1 MAGERRPQEHLDFLD
16 GVRALLALYVVQRH
30 AEVFF
35 WKVTES
41 HVTKGLSPWTVLR
54 YAHFAVDIFIVISG
68 FCLFLPVVRAAGE
81 LRGGASRFFSRRA
94 LRILPPYY
102 AAVVA
107 SIVGLWIRGQAR
119 QFTGQNFATV
129 WHHALLV
136 HDALSPFAL
145 NSALWSVAVECHV
158 YLLFPLLVLSWK
170 RTGPVATFA
179 WASLL
184 AGGIYALLLRHP
196 SLRVITPQYL
206 VLFLIGMLGAAIFT
220 SPRWEETKKLPWGV
234 FAAVLIPGMMAVHHF
249 APPRLVDTYLGVED
263 VLVGL
268 GAMSLLLAGS
278 RPGIVARALSVRPLV
293 FLGSFSYSIYLIHIP
308 ILELLARFASS
319 RLDLSGT
326 SGVVKLL
333 IMGVLVAIAT
343 AGAYVFYLAFERP
356 VVRMLGAKRAKTAET
371 PEAKA
376 A

>member
-16 GVRALLALYVVQRH
+16 GLRALLALYVVQRH

-41 HVTKGLSPWTVLR
+41 HALKGLSAWTVLR
-54 YAHFAVDIFIVISG
+54 YAHFAVDLFIVISG
-68 FCLFLPVVRAAGE
+68 FCLFLPVLRAAGE

-102 AAVVA
+102 AALGA
-107 SIVGLWIRGQAR
+107 SIVGLWIMGKTS
-119 QFTGQNFATV
+119 QFTGGNFATV
-129 WHHALLV
+129 WQHLLLV

-145 NSALWSVAVECHV
+145 NSALWSVAVECHI
-158 YLLFPLLVLSWK
+158 YLAFPLLVLSWK

-184 AGGIYALLLRHP
+184 AAGLYALVLAHP
-196 SLRVITPQYL
+196 AYRVITPQYL
-206 VLFLIGMLGAAIFT
+206 ILFLLGMLGAAIYA

-249 APPRLVDTYLGVED
+249 APPRLVDRLLGVED
-263 VLVGL
+263 IVVGL
-268 GAMSLLLAGS
+268 GAMSLILAGS
-278 RPGIVARALSVRPLV
+278 RPGLAARALSVKPLV
-293 FLGSFSYSIYLIHIP
+293 FVGKFSYSVYLIHIP
-308 ILELLARFASS
+308 ILETLAHFVTPHLDVSS
-319 RLDLSGT
+319 TT
-326 SGVVKLL
+326 SVVKLL
-333 IMGVLVAIAT
+333 GMGALVAIAT
-343 AGAYVFYLAFERP
+343 AGAYLFYLCCERP
-356 VVRMLGAKRAKTAET
+356 VVRMLSAPRAPAESAA
-371 PEAKA
+371 AKA

>member
-16 GVRALLALYVVQRH
+16 GLRALLALYVVQRH

-41 HVTKGLSPWTVLR
+41 HVVKGLSPWTVLR

-68 FCLFLPVVRAAGE
+68 FCLFLPVLRAAGD
-81 LRGGASRFFSRRA
+81 LRGGASRFLSRRA

-102 AAVVA
+102 AALGA
-107 SIVGLWIRGQAR
+107 SIVALWIMGKSQQFRGA
-119 QFTGQNFATV
+119 GFASV
-129 WHHALLV
+129 WQHLLLV
-136 HDALSPFAL
+136 HDALSPFTL
-145 NSALWSVAVECHV
+145 NSALWSVAVECHI
-158 YLLFPLLVLSWK
+158 YLFFPLLVLSWK

-184 AGGIYALLLRHP
+184 AGVAYAFLLRHP

-206 VLFLIGMLGAAIFT
+206 ILFMLGMLGAALYS
-220 SPRWEETKKLPWGV
+220 SPRWDELKKLPWGV

-263 VLVGL
+263 VFVGL

-278 RPGIVARALSVRPLV
+278 RPGLVARALSVKPLV
-293 FLGSFSYSIYLIHIP
+293 FVGKFSYSIYLIHIP
-308 ILELLARFASS
+308 ILEVLAHYVTPRYDVA
-319 RLDLSGT
+319 GT
-326 SGVVKLL
+326 TSVVKLL
-333 IMGVLVAIAT
+333 GMGALVAVAT
-343 AGAYVFYLAFERP
+343 GCAYVFYLAFERP
-356 VVRMLGAKRAKTAET
+356 VVRMLSAPRKPVEIA
-371 PEAKA
+371 PAKA

>member
-1 MAGERRPQEHLDFLD
+1 
-16 GVRALLALYVVQRH
+16 
-30 AEVFF
+30 
-35 WKVTES
+35 
-41 HVTKGLSPWTVLR
+41 VLR

-102 AAVVA
+102 AAVAA
-107 SIVGLWIRGQAR
+107 SIAALWLRGQAK
-119 QFTGQNFATV
+119 QFTGANFATV
-129 WHHALLV
+129 WHHVLLV

-145 NSALWSVAVECHV
+145 NSALWSVAVECHI

-184 AGGIYALLLRHP
+184 AGGLYALLLRFP
-196 SLRVITPQYL
+196 SYRVITPQYL
-206 VLFLIGMLGAAIFT
+206 VLFMLGMLGAAIYT
-220 SPRWEETKKLPWGV
+220 SPRWEQAKKLPWGV
-234 FAAVLIPGMMAVHHF
+234 FAAVLIPGMMAVHHY

-263 VLVGL
+263 VFVGL

-278 RPGIVARALSVRPLV
+278 RPGIVARALSVKPLV
-293 FLGSFSYSIYLIHIP
+293 FVGQFSYSIYLIHIP
-308 ILELLARFASS
+308 ILELLARFAASRFDVSS
-319 RLDLSGT
+319 T

-333 IMGVLVAIAT
+333 GMGALVAVAT

-356 VVRMLGAKRAKTAET
+356 VVRMLSSKRPSPEAAE
-371 PEAKA
+371 PAKA